1 MSIFIGGTGSANEL
15 DDYETGTW
23 TPSVGTY
30 GGVTG
35 TRSFSI
41 QNGYYVK
48 IGRMVFCWMDWTI
61 DSWSGGTG
69 SATVYGLPFNKSF
82 EESLSAYYS
91 GLTVWW
97 ASNTVTGSKANITGW
112 INENESHY
120 RLYVGD
126 TGESSA
132 LGPNFTGRV
141 AANFVYTTSS

>member
-1 MSIFIGGTGSANEL
+1 
-15 DDYETGTW
+15 
-23 TPSVGTY
+23 
-30 GGVTG
+30 
-35 TRSFSI
+35 
-41 QNGYYVK
+41 
-48 IGRMVFCWMDWTI
+48 MDWTI